1 LVEVV
6 ALKKSAVTYVFAC
19 SPKERDH
26 NCAHHA
32 VEEALQPHVGFLDRL
47 GLGVRRSVGGLLNGP
62 VSKGVL
68 LMILDVVGD
77 ETFEFLV
84 VVATVV

>member
-1 LVEVV
+1 MVEVS
-6 ALKKSAVTYVFAC
+6 ALKKSAVTYVFARG
-19 SPKERDH
+19 PQERNH

-32 VEEALQPHVGFLDRL
+32 VEEALQPHVRLLDRF
-47 GLGVRRSVGGLLNGP
+47 GLGVRRGVGGFLNGS
-62 VSKGVL
+62 VSEGVL
-68 LMILDVVGD
+68 LMVLDVVGD